1 MHPFRIRSRIRARA
15 LAAFLA
21 CATFARAADYNLA
34 INYATDLGAVS
45 PMLIGTNAI
54 YCNEPDAQWGTSGN
68 IPTLLSN
75 VATGIVRYP
84 AGTVTTFYHW
94 TNPHG
99 QGWADSWDP
108 AFNPANNK
116 PTSATMSIDEYL
128 DYATAKGIEP
138 LVGINM
144 GSGKRFNRV
153 TDGINEAKALVQH
166 CVNRGANVK
175 YYYLDNEPYQSDANY
190 PYTPSEYAAQINLY
204 APALR
209 TIDPN
214 IKIIANLHPGVT
226 QMAWNRTVIQQAGA
240 NIDYVDIHMYWRHGN
255 ATFANWIAE
264 PKMKHQQQQPF
275 SEQRT
280 IFRTMFAEEG
290 HPAIELAALE
300 WNVGP
305 NGTGA
310 EPTEAE
316 SALMAAEQ
324 FMQYIQSGLKM
335 ACFWPLHWESGGSD
349 WHRATISSAQGYT
362 PNKVYDMFQ
371 QFATIPWRMQVSN
384 TLSGSAAQD
393 RLCHVS
399 IKTNDAKT
407 LYIYL
412 INKNQAAPTSTVDLD
427 LTAFTGFNAQSA
439 VGFESTDN
447 SVGPLNVHPITVT
460 KTGTHVTFSMPK
472 NSFAKVTVSRPAP
485 TVTLT
490 FAPVKDAMVKAAAA
504 TSNFGTASNVQISG
518 QSGFAKHAYLQ
529 FNVTGIPAGATVTSA
544 SLLLASQTTGTSRPV
559 AAHTVANTTWTE
571 TGITWNTKPGPL
583 SATLSTVSSHT
594 SGADS
599 SWNVTNAV
607 TGNANLT
614 FVLDS
619 TFSGDTNFH
628 SREAGATNEPSL
640 VVIYQP

>member
-1 MHPFRIRSRIRARA
+1 MKAFSFRAVVA
-15 LAAFLA
+15 LLA
-21 CATFARAADYNLA
+21 CACVVRAADYNLA
-34 INYATDLGAVS
+34 VNYASDLGAVS
-45 PMLIGTNAI
+45 QLLIGTNAI

-68 IPTLLSN
+68 IPTLLDN
-75 VATGIVRYP
+75 VSTGIVRYP

-108 AFNPANNK
+108 AFNSASNK

-128 DYATAKGIEP
+128 DYAVARGIEP

-166 CVNRGANVK
+166 ILNRGIAVK
-175 YYYLDNEPYQSDANY
+175 YYYLDNEPYNADANY
-190 PYTPSEYAAQINLY
+190 PYPTPDEYAAQINLY

-209 TIDPN
+209 ALNPD
-214 IKIIANLHPGVT
+214 IKFIANLHPGVT

-240 NIDYVDIHMYWRHGN
+240 NIDYVDIHHYWRHGS

-264 PKMKHQQQQPF
+264 PRMKHQQQQPF

-280 IFRTMFAEEG
+280 LYRTMFAEEG
-290 HPAIELAALE
+290 HPNIELAVLE

-305 NGTGA
+305 QGTGNP

-349 WHRATISSAQGYT
+349 WHRAMVSSAQSYT
-362 PNKVYDMFQ
+362 PNKVYDMMQ

-384 TLSGSAAQD
+384 TLSGGAAQD

-399 IKTNDAKT
+399 IKTNDQKT
-407 LYIYL
+407 LYVYL
-412 INKNQAAPTSTVDLD
+412 VNKNQATATSSVDLD
-427 LTAFTGFNAQSA
+427 LTAFAGFNAQSA
-439 VGFESTDN
+439 VGFEATDAT
-447 SVGPLNVHPITVT
+447 VGPLNVHPITVT
-460 KTGTHVTFSMPK
+460 KVGTHVTFSMPK
-472 NSFAKVTVSRPAP
+472 NSFAKVTISRPAP

-490 FAPVKDAMVKAAAA
+490 FSPTKDAMVKAAAA
-504 TSNFGTASNVQISG
+504 TGNFGAATNLQVSG
-518 QSGFAKHAYLQ
+518 QTGFAKHTYLQ
-529 FNVTGIPAGATVTSA
+529 FNVAGIPAGAAVTSA
-544 SLLLASQTTGTSRPV
+544 TLVLASTTTGTSRPV
-559 AAHTVANTTWTE
+559 AAHGVTSTSWSE
-571 TGITWNTKPGPL
+571 TAITWNNKPALG
-583 SATLSTVSSHT
+583 ATLSTVSSHT
-594 SGADS
+594 AGADS
-599 SWNVTNAV
+599 SWAVTSAV
-607 TGNANLT
+607 TGNGNVA
-614 FVLDS
+614 FGLDS
-619 TFSGDTNFH
+619 TFSGDTNFYA
-628 SREAGATNEPSL
+628 REAGAANEPTL
-640 VVIYQP
+640 VVVYQP